1 MGLLGWIV
9 LGLIVG
15 ALFKNIMPGRAHHG
29 WTAALLLG
37 VLGAVAGGWL
47 AAMAF
52 GTGIGEFLNLR
63 TWVPSILGAAVVAGT
78 YGVIRQRRA

>member
-37 VLGAVAGGWL
+37 ALGAVAGGWL

-52 GTGIGEFLNLR
+52 GTGIGA
-63 TWVPSILGAAVVAGT
+63 WVPSILGAAVVAGT